1 MSNKLFYLKQN
12 TQIEPLINDWYAWIQ
27 IIPPVQGALNLLHR
41 HLPMMKSYVSAP
53 EVHASAVK
61 NPEFRGGPFIDLN
74 GEHVEEVEALIAKA
88 SGDNKRQ
95 IEFAK
100 AIRDL
105 YKLLEEEATGYSME
119 PIYEKVPDVLKGLV
133 ELVYDMNHNPSF
145 RFFEGLLYKS
155 EFYDTF
161 SQSIAIS
168 KIEKDADRPF
178 IFSTP
183 RLENEDTLRLRI
195 PFANQGLDELF
206 KMKRTPQTL
215 AYIKEALGVDI
226 DDHELF
232 NSFFTEEA
240 PEPYQEYTGDK
251 MRIRYFGHACILVET
266 GGVSFLFDPVLS
278 YTYESDISRYT
289 YEDLPEKID
298 YVLITHSHHDH
309 ILMETMLQIR
319 HKVGQIIVGANVK
332 GTIQDPSLK
341 LLFENLGFNNV
352 REIEEFEDIHFPGGS
367 ITGIPFVGEHHD
379 LFIQS
384 KLCYLINYNDAS
396 ILSVA
401 DSCNLEPKLYEKVF
415 ELYGEVDVLFL
426 GMECDGA
433 PSSWVYGP
441 LFPETPDRG
450 IDYSRRGRGCNYA
463 EGISMVNIFNP
474 KEVYVYAMGEE
485 PWVRHILDV
494 AYTEDSNPIIESN
507 KLVADCENRGIIA
520 ERLFAEKELLVEKE
534 TIDIDQEEW
543 VVEEELL
550 V

>member
-1 MSNKLFYLKQN
+1 MSDKLYYLKQN
-12 TQIEPLINDWYAWIQ
+12 IQIEPLINDWYAWIQ
-27 IIPPVQGALNLLHR
+27 IIPPVQGALNIVHR
-41 HLPMMKSYVSAP
+41 HLPMMDSYISAP
-53 EVHASAVK
+53 EIHASAVN
-61 NPEFRGGPFIDLN
+61 NPAFRGGPFIDLN
-74 GEHVEEVEALIAKA
+74 GEKVQEVKQLISQTQKDCE
-88 SGDNKRQ
+88 SN

-100 AIRDL
+100 AIKDL
-105 YKLLEEEATGYSME
+105 YKMLETEAKGYSME
-119 PIYEKVPDVLKGLV
+119 PLYEKVPEVLKGHV

-155 EFYDTF
+155 DFYDTS

-168 KIEKDADRPF
+168 TIEKDADRPF

-183 RLENEDTLRLRI
+183 RLENEDTLKLNI
-195 PFANQGLDELF
+195 PFANKGLDELF
-206 KMKRTPQTL
+206 KMKKKPQTL
-215 AYIKEALGVDI
+215 DYIKESLGVEI
-226 DDHELF
+226 NNSELF
-232 NSFFTEEA
+232 KSFFTEEK
-240 PEPYQEYTGDK
+240 PNEYQEYTGDN

-309 ILMETMLQIR
+309 VLIETMLQIR
-319 HKVGQIIVGANVK
+319 HKVDNIIVGANVK

-341 LLFENLGFNNV
+341 LLFENLGFDNV
-352 REIEEFEDIHFPGGS
+352 SEIEEFGEIKFPGGK
-367 ITGIPFVGEHHD
+367 ITGIPFLGEHHD

-384 KLCYLINYNDAS
+384 KICYLINYNDSS

-401 DSCNLEPKLYEKVF
+401 DSCNIEPKLYEKVH

-441 LFPETPDRG
+441 LFPETPDRDK
-450 IDYSRRGRGCNYA
+450 DYSRRGRGCNYS
-463 EGISMVNIFNP
+463 EGIGLVNIFKP

-485 PWVRHILDV
+485 PWIRHILDV
-494 AYTEDSNPIIESN
+494 AYTDESNPIIESN
-507 KLVADCENRGIIA
+507 KLIADCSNRGIIA
-520 ERLFAEKELLVEKE
+520 ERLFAEKELLIYSNEAVLDEK
-534 TIDIDQEEW
+534 
-543 VVEEELL
+543 
-550 V
+550 

>member
-1 MSNKLFYLKQN
+1 MNNELYYLKQN
-12 TQIEPLINDWYAWIQ
+12 IQVEPLINNWYAWIQ
-27 IIPPVQGALNLLHR
+27 IIPPVQGALNVLHR
-41 HLPMMKSYVSAP
+41 HLPMMNSYVSAP
-53 EVHASAVK
+53 EIHASAVK
-61 NPEFRGGPFIDLN
+61 NPAFRGGPFIDLN
-74 GEHVEEVEALIAKA
+74 GEKVEEVTELISQTNGDCKA
-88 SGDNKRQ
+88 S

-105 YKLLEEEATGYSME
+105 YKMLETEAKGYSME
-119 PIYEKVPDVLKGLV
+119 PLYEKVPDILKGYV

-155 EFYDTF
+155 EFYDTS

-168 KIEKDADRPF
+168 FIEKDADRPF

-183 RLENEDTLRLRI
+183 RLENKDTLRLNI
-195 PFANQGLDELF
+195 PFANKGLDELF
-206 KMKRTPQTL
+206 KMKKAPQTL
-215 AYIKEALGVDI
+215 AYIKESLNVEI
-226 DDHELF
+226 DNTELF
-232 NSFFTEEA
+232 ESFFTQEKPREYEE
-240 PEPYQEYTGDK
+240 YVGDN

-309 ILMETMLQIR
+309 VLVETMLQIR
-319 HKVGQIIVGANVK
+319 HKVDNIIVGANVK

-341 LLFENLGFNNV
+341 ILLENLGFDNV
-352 REIEEFEDIHFPGGS
+352 KELEEFEELKFPGGK
-367 ITGIPFVGEHHD
+367 ITGIPFLGEHHD

-384 KLCYLINYNDAS
+384 KLCYLIDYNDSS

-401 DSCNLEPKLYEKVF
+401 DSCNIEPRLYEKVQ

-441 LFPETPDRG
+441 LFPETPDRDK
-450 IDYSRRGRGCNYA
+450 DYSRRGRGCNYS
-463 EGISMVNIFNP
+463 EGIGLVDIFKP

-485 PWVRHILDV
+485 PWIRHILDV
-494 AYTEDSNPIIESN
+494 AYTEESNPIIESN
-507 KLVADCENRGIIA
+507 KLIDDCRTRGVIA
-520 ERLFAEKELLVEKE
+520 ERLFAEKELLVYSAEPVLDE
-534 TIDIDQEEW
+534 S
-543 VVEEELL
+543 
-550 V
+550 

>member
-41 HLPMMKSYVSAP
+41 HLPMMNSYVSAP
-53 EVHASAVK
+53 EVHASAVN

-74 GEHVEEVEALIAKA
+74 GKKVEEVEQLIAKT
-88 SGDNKRQ
+88 SKNHHRQ
-95 IEFAK
+95 IEFAT
-100 AIRDL
+100 AIRSL
-105 YKLLEEEATGYSME
+105 YNMLEEEAKGYSME
-119 PIYEKVPDVLKGLV
+119 PLYEKVPDTLKGLV

-145 RFFEGLLYKS
+145 RFFEGLLYRS
-155 EFYDTF
+155 EFYDTS

-183 RLENEDTLRLRI
+183 RLENNDTLRLNI
-195 PFANQGLDELF
+195 PFANTGLDELF

-215 AYIKEALGVDI
+215 DYIKDALGVEISDPA
-226 DDHELF
+226 LF
-232 NSFFTEEA
+232 NSFFTEVKPSE
-240 PEPYQEYTGDK
+240 YHEYTGDH

-352 REIEEFEDIHFPGGS
+352 REIEEFEDIKFPGGT
-367 ITGIPFVGEHHD
+367 ITGIPFLGEHHD

-384 KLCYLINYNDAS
+384 KLCYLINYNNAS

-401 DSCNLEPKLYEKVF
+401 DSCNIEPKLYEKVHA
-415 ELYGEVDVLFL
+415 LYGDVDVLFL

-441 LFPETPDRG
+441 LFPKTPDRG
-450 IDYSRRGRGCNYA
+450 KDYSRRGRGCNYS
-463 EGISMVNIFNP
+463 EGIGLVNIFKP

-494 AYTEDSNPIIESN
+494 AYTDESNPIIESN
-507 KLVADCENRGIIA
+507 KLVADCEGRGIIA

-534 TIDIDQEEW
+534 TLN
-543 VVEEELL
+543 EEELL
-550 V
+550 VE